1 MQSVATRTCGS
12 WWTSDICRPVDCL
25 VPPVRFC
32 RIFVFCVRACSAARL
47 VRSSP
52 AVDSLR
58 IETIP
63 GRKWLWVR
71 GGWELLFS
79 FSSSYF
85 LFLIPTHYPALW
97 YYFPL
102 ITLNEEVAI
111 LLIFFERV
119 KVSISHFIMR
129 FWWWWLFEEKKKRLM
144 IDLTLCN
151 GIWFISGL
159 CLSIRTTSLDER
171 SRHAT
176 TKKCRKMKK
185 GERWRHFTVVV
196 VVVAL
201 IIRSSKVNQ
210 CKRKARSPCFQ
221 LHQFI
226 LYSLQ
231 CG

>member
-1 MQSVATRTCGS
+1 
-12 WWTSDICRPVDCL
+12 
-25 VPPVRFC
+25 
-32 RIFVFCVRACSAARL
+32 
-47 VRSSP
+47 
-52 AVDSLR
+52 
-58 IETIP
+58 
-63 GRKWLWVR
+63 
-71 GGWELLFS
+71 
-79 FSSSYF
+79 
-85 LFLIPTHYPALW
+85 
-97 YYFPL
+97 
-102 ITLNEEVAI
+102 
-111 LLIFFERV
+111 
-119 KVSISHFIMR
+119 
-129 FWWWWLFEEKKKRLM
+129 M

-159 CLSIRTTSLDER
+159 CLSIRTTSFDER

-185 GERWRHFTVVV
+185 RERWRHFTV

-221 LHQFI
+221 LQFI